1 MYFNIKLNRLESI
14 PEQLNKLRFTPE
26 DLAEILKCTKVKDLN
41 ELFELLRTGKLEDYI
56 DLDKVEGLKEKLEL
70 WEALLGK
77 AHLMNPSDC
86 TLTKEEKVA
95 ILMAIK
101 PIADKMD
108 DAYDKL
114 EVEHPFIK
122 NVFGDLDN
130 ILNIDAFNKIEKEGF
145 AVLSINN
152 CMQNILGFNYR
163 AESDSYYTQ
172 EGSLQNQ
179 WGFCDYM
186 DDMGNM
192 LGMNLDT
199 EITTFNYDGQEFR
212 VQLWKGNY
220 GWQAAVGGEFGLY
233 SRPEWEAKGNPYVQ
247 GAPESEL
254 ILYDCVEEKYQ
265 LPVKQETTYKNDRGH
280 IELFGNNTAT
290 YGDGTHYWN
299 LNIRTEAG
307 ITKESIGTRYEIDCS
322 GKDIGFQEALYQ
334 SLASDKNIRVKQEGR
349 MIEVSY

>member
-1 MYFNIKLNRLESI
+1 M
-14 PEQLNKLRFTPE
+14 RFTPE

-86 TLTKEEKVA
+86 ILTKEEKVA

-101 PIADKMD
+101 PIADKVD
-108 DAYDKL
+108 NSYDKL
-114 EVEHPFIK
+114 EAEHSFIK
-122 NVFGDLDN
+122 NVFGDLDEMLNTDIANN
-130 ILNIDAFNKIEKEGF
+130 IEEKGF
-145 AVLSINN
+145 SVLSING
-152 CMQNILGFNYR
+152 CMQNLLGFNYR
-163 AESDSYYTQ
+163 AEGDSYYTQ

-186 DDMGNM
+186 DDIGNV

-220 GWQAAVGGEFGLY
+220 GWGAAVGGEFGLY

-247 GAPESEL
+247 GTPESKL
-254 ILYDCVEEKYQ
+254 ILYDCVDEKYQ
-265 LPVKQETTYKNDRGH
+265 LPVKQQTSYIDKKGIKKSLN
-280 IELFGNNTAT
+280 NNTAS

-307 ITKESIGTRYEIDCS
+307 VENQTIATKYEIDCT
-322 GKDIGFQEALYQ
+322 GKDVAFQEPLYK
-334 SLASDKNIRVKQEGR
+334 SLVSNSNIKVAQEGS
-349 MIEVSY
+349 IITVAY